1 MIISS
6 SAGPTIM
13 VVVSFAHYSLVL
25 KKPLTAEIAFVSFSA
40 SHCRWIAANN
50 CRHPLQYLSVSQ
62 PMIIQVVLSD
72 RVTELKPVLL
82 DLPRSIAEL
91 LQEIL
96 SANRISNFIQTR
108 DVDYLEAS
116 QLSLPKGNST
126 SEPLYITG
134 TITWNIAPPPIAKDT
149 IAEPSAAE
157 TPVFRLQDINV
168 QFPRGATTL
177 VAGKFGSGKTLLLLA
192 MLGEAR
198 LVEGK
203 ISYTLSDLIEPY
215 GSDDGNWNLL
225 PNGVAY
231 VPQASHSLF
240 CINACHYPTYPS

>member
-1 MIISS
+1 
-6 SAGPTIM
+6 
-13 VVVSFAHYSLVL
+13 
-25 KKPLTAEIAFVSFSA
+25 
-40 SHCRWIAANN
+40 
-50 CRHPLQYLSVSQ
+50 
-62 PMIIQVVLSD
+62 MIIQVHLSD
-72 RVTELKPVLL
+72 NVTELKPVLL
-82 DLPRSIAEL
+82 DLPSSIAEL

-96 SANRISNFIQTR
+96 SAKRIGTFIRTR
-108 DVDYLEAS
+108 DVDYLEDP
-116 QLSLPKGNST
+116 QLPLPTGNST

-134 TITWNIAPPPIAKDT
+134 TVAWNITSPPMAKD
-149 IAEPSAAE
+149 IAEPPAAE

-203 ISYTLSDLIEPY
+203 ISYTVSDLIEPY
-215 GSDDGNWNLL
+215 GTDEGNWTLL

-231 VPQASHSLF
+231 VPQASISLLW
-240 CINACHYPTYPS
+240 INACHYLTYPS